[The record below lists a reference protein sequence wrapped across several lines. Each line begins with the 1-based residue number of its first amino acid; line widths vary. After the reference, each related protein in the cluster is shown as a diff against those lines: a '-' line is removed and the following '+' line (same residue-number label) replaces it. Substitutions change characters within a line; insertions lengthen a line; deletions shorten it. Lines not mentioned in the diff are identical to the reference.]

1 MARRRKGL
9 RVDGWLVVDKP
20 RGMTSARAVGRIR
33 RVTGAAKLG
42 HGGTLDPAA
51 TGVLPV
57 ALGEATKTIAFC
69 QDASKD
75 YAFTVRWGEA
85 TTTDDAE
92 GEATAVSARRPT
104 AEAIVKALPAFTG
117 TIVQTP
123 PVFSA
128 LKVGGRRA
136 YDLARAGEAPDLEP
150 RRVAIERLVLVATPD
165 PDRASFET
173 TCGKGTYVRALAR
186 DLARRLGTVGHVAAL
201 RRTRVGPFL
210 ERMAISV
217 DELAGCVT
225 SAPPSGAL
233 LPVETALDDIPA
245 LALTEAEAN
254 LLGRGRPVA
263 APGGARNGACLVRS
277 GRRLVAIGE
286 VGAGVLRPLRVFNLC
301 EDGRPDVDHG

>member
-9 RVDGWLVVDKP
+9 GVDGWIVVDKP
-20 RGMTSARAVGRIR
+20 RGMTSAQAVGKVR
-33 RVTGAAKLG
+33 RAARAAKLG

-57 ALGEATKTIAFC
+57 ALGEATKTVPFC
-69 QDASKD
+69 QNAGKD

-85 TTTDDAE
+85 TATDDAE
-92 GEATAVSARRPT
+92 GEVTETSARRPT
-104 AEAIVKALPAFTG
+104 RNAVLEALPAFTG
-117 TIVQTP
+117 TILQTP
-123 PVFSA
+123 PAFSA
-128 LKVGGRRA
+128 LKVDGRRA
-136 YDLARAGEAPDLEP
+136 YELARKGETPALGP
-150 RRVAIERLVLVATPD
+150 RRVTIERFVLAAV
-165 PDRASFET
+165 PDRDSATFEV

-186 DLARRLGTVGHVAAL
+186 DLARRLDTVGHVAAL

-217 DELAGCVT
+217 DKLARCAT

-245 LALTEAEAN
+245 LALTETEAS
-254 LLGRGRPVA
+254 LLRQGRAVD
-263 APGGARNGACLVRS
+263 APGARDGACLVRS

-286 VGAGVLRPLRVFNLC
+286 VEAGTLRPSRVFNLH
-301 EDGRPDVDHG
+301 EE

>member
-9 RVDGWLVVDKP
+9 GVDGWIVVDKP
-20 RGMTSARAVGRIR
+20 RGMTSAQAVGKVR
-33 RVTGAAKLG
+33 RAARAGKLG

-57 ALGEATKTIAFC
+57 ALGEATKTVPFC
-69 QDASKD
+69 QNAGKD

-85 TTTDDAE
+85 TATDDAE
-92 GEATAVSARRPT
+92 GEVTETSARRPT
-104 AEAIVKALPAFTG
+104 RNAVLEALPAFTG
-117 TIVQTP
+117 TILQTP
-123 PVFSA
+123 PAFSA
-128 LKVGGRRA
+128 LKVDGRRA
-136 YDLARAGEAPDLEP
+136 YELARKGETPALGP
-150 RRVAIERLVLVATPD
+150 RRVTIERFVLAAV
-165 PDRASFET
+165 PDRDRATFEV

-186 DLARRLGTVGHVAAL
+186 DLARRLDTVGHVAAL

-217 DELAGCVT
+217 DKLARCAI

-245 LALTEAEAN
+245 LALTETEAS
-254 LLGRGRPVA
+254 LLRQGRAVD
-263 APGGARNGACLVRS
+263 APGARDGACLVRS

-286 VGAGVLRPLRVFNLC
+286 VEAGTLRPSRVFNLH
-301 EDGRPDVDHG
+301 EE